1 MSFEQRN
8 FMATESRLMIIFDLL
23 KNIIEKS
30 NENPEFRIQELEKQK
45 RQIEKEIEE
54 IKEGKI
60 ELLSP
65 AQIKE
70 RFLQVMNLSY
80 DIVSDFRIVEQNFR
94 DLEKNLR
101 KKILTFD
108 SGKGELLSDYF
119 KEENSIEI

>member
-1 MSFEQRN
+1 MKIQNLEY
-8 FMATESRLMIIFDLL
+8 
-23 KNIIEKS
+23 KN
-30 NENPEFRIQELEKQK
+30 QK
-45 RQIEKEIEE
+45 NKKKEIEKEIEE
-54 IKEGKI
+54 IKNGKI

-94 DLEKNLR
+94 DLEKSLR

-119 KEENSIEI
+119 KEENSIEKSEQGRSFNAFWKFLASKSSK